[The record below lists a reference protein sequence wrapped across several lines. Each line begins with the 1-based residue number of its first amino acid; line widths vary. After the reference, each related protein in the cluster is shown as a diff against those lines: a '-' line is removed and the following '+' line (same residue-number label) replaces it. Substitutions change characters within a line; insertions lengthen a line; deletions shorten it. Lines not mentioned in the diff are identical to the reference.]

1 MGAGEKKVFTLAQVF
16 QHSSR
21 EDCWLL
27 IGGRVTFLPLP
38 ALCPFIYFVSPFI
51 RPRHK
56 VKDEGRWWGNRVYD
70 LTKFLE
76 EHPGGSD
83 ILLSVTGKD
92 ATVDFEDVGHSP
104 GARNMME
111 QYYVGDI
118 DDSSTPVKRADTP
131 PKPNNQDKT
140 AEFIVKI
147 LQFLIPLAILGLAFG
162 IHFYSKST

>member
-27 IGGRVTFLPLP
+27 IGG
-38 ALCPFIYFVSPFI
+38 
-51 RPRHK
+51 
-56 VKDEGRWWGNRVYD
+56 RVYD